1 MKKNSSSILKKRFIE
16 EVDNTKLLGIYSINE
31 ENLKDKDENLLLNKF
46 KNLSKKSN
54 LIIISDYGH
63 NFFTKSLRNQILKKI
78 F

>member
-1 MKKNSSSILKKRFIE
+1 MKKFIFYIKKRFIE

-63 NFFTKSLRNQILKKI
+63 NFF
-78 F
+78 